1 MSIREK
7 LLTGCIAMFML
18 AASAQCE
25 EILAYYNVG
34 LTETAPVID
43 GKLDDPCWKNAEI
56 SDIYYKYLA
65 QTPVKGEIETS
76 FKMVYDSKGIY
87 LAIVNYEKNLDK
99 LKAKAIA
106 RDDGNLWYDDC
117 AEIYFDPYASSIG
130 FIKFAV
136 NSIGT
141 QWDMKRIDT
150 AIELSSWSGNNWT
163 AAASKTSDAWTIEAF
178 FPWSDLGR
186 EAREGDV
193 WRFTHVRYAWTSG
206 HFKGV
211 SSSLG
216 GGYYASNRF
225 GFLRFAGKSK
235 PDKEAVVSILSKNA
249 TPPWM
254 VLLDG
259 MIVGYDVGNKVSSL
273 SPADFVKDAK
283 TNFEKA
289 DAKLKELGIETNLEK
304 ISDKNAG
311 PKKEEL
317 EAYLKNSQLAA
328 SSKADTPMAA
338 LELGTL
344 LQTLARRADSI
355 YWQVKTREYI
365 AEVAGK
371 QAPVKK

>member
-1 MSIREK
+1 MKNI
-7 LLTGCIAMFML
+7 LLSGL
-18 AASAQCE
+18 AVLMWAAPARGV
-25 EILAYYNVG
+25 EILANYNVIPVG
-34 LTETAPVID
+34 TAPVVD
-43 GKLDDPCWKNAEI
+43 GKLDEPCWKAAET

-65 QTPVKGEIETS
+65 QKPVKGEPPTA
-76 FKMVYDSKGIY
+76 FKMVYDAKGIY
-87 LAIVNYEKNLDK
+87 LAIINYEKNMDK
-99 LKAKAIA
+99 LRAKAIA

-150 AIELSSWSGNNWT
+150 AIELANWSGNNWT
-163 AAASKTSDAWTIEAF
+163 AATSKTPDAWIIEMF
-178 FPWSDLGR
+178 IPWSDLGR

-206 HFKGV
+206 GFKGV

-235 PDKEAVVSILSKNA
+235 PNLQTVVDVLAKNA
-249 TPPWM
+249 SPPWM

-259 MIVGYDVGNKVSSL
+259 MIVRYDVGGKVSSL
-273 SPADFVKDAK
+273 SPADFVKAAK
-283 TNFEKA
+283 AGFEKA
-289 DAKLKELGIETNLEK
+289 DARLKELGIEANREALA
-304 ISDKNAG
+304 DKNAG
-311 PKKEEL
+311 PKMEEL
-317 EAYLKNSQLAA
+317 DGYLTNSLSA
-328 SSKADTPMAA
+328 SISKADTPMAA

-344 LQTLARRADSI
+344 LQSLALKADTI
-355 YWQVKTREYI
+355 YWQIKSREYI
-365 AEVAGK
+365 AEVAKK
-371 QAPVKK
+371 QCPVK